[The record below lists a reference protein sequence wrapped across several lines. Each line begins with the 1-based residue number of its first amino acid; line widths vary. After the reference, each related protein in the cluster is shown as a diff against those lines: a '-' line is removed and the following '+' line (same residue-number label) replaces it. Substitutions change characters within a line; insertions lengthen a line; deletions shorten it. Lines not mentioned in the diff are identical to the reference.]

1 MMSTICKL
9 YLRTRIPSYGWIAAI
24 AVATFSVGSSIANGL
39 SGMPSG
45 AVYASLSA
53 VIF

>member
-1 MMSTICKL
+1 MGTICKL
-9 YLRTRIPSYGWIAAI
+9 YLRTRIPSYGWIASI
-24 AVATFSVGSSIANGL
+24 AVATYSVGNHLAQAL
-39 SGMPSG
+39 SGIPTG